1 MFQVSDE
8 IEVLTCTRPAFPPP
22 LHLGLLPAFVG
33 EGNDFVWCT
42 ICWLA
47 MVACICDFETLCM
60 VCCLLFALLSLQKSC
75 VQISYPWYKFTLL
88 LMILRNWISGMRPV
102 FAGSKVLQI
111 KQLAMTMKIMM
122 GAMKSYSKTAN
133 KVVSSGSA
141 RRWQE
146 TRRRYSLNEREACLD
161 SDSHHVMLMYNLN
174 LNNFN
179 FLTWCPQ
186 TLAQSLPL
194 SAPHLPGG
202 SESIQMSKNLFPL

>member
-1 MFQVSDE
+1 
-8 IEVLTCTRPAFPPP
+8 
-22 LHLGLLPAFVG
+22 
-33 EGNDFVWCT
+33 
-42 ICWLA
+42 
-47 MVACICDFETLCM
+47 
-60 VCCLLFALLSLQKSC
+60 
-75 VQISYPWYKFTLL
+75 
-88 LMILRNWISGMRPV
+88 MILRNWISGMRPV

-111 KQLAMTMKIMM
+111 WQLAIKMKIMM

-161 SDSHHVMLMYNLN
+161 SDSHHVTLKCNLN
-174 LNNFN
+174 LDNFN
-179 FLTWCPQ
+179 CPTWCPQ

-202 SESIQMSKNLFPL
+202 SESIQKSISTLYQIVFLRHSHPSFNIFINETLKPRHLRSF

>member
-1 MFQVSDE
+1 
-8 IEVLTCTRPAFPPP
+8 
-22 LHLGLLPAFVG
+22 
-33 EGNDFVWCT
+33 
-42 ICWLA
+42 
-47 MVACICDFETLCM
+47 
-60 VCCLLFALLSLQKSC
+60 
-75 VQISYPWYKFTLL
+75 
-88 LMILRNWISGMRPV
+88 MILRNWISGMRPV

-161 SDSHHVMLMYNLN
+161 SDSHHVTLMCNLD

-179 FLTWCPQ
+179 FPTWCPQ

-202 SESIQMSKNLFPL
+202 SESIKIYFTLCQIVFLRHSHPSFNIFINETLKPRHLRSFWVSRRFKIPSLS